1 MANNEKASALRRL
14 IGMPASTF
22 VLHRKPML
30 FLDTLIDIGPES
42 ATCEWR
48 AGDDFAFVTAGRGIP
63 AYLGVEYMAQCIAV
77 HAGARARIRGYV
89 PPLGYL
95 LGTRHYRSDAEWF
108 ETGVTYQATCQELVR
123 DSQGM
128 GSFACQI
135 VRDGDSIARANLA
148 VLERPQDIR
157 LDERQ

>member
-1 MANNEKASALRRL
+1 MTSTDTSSELRRL

-42 ATCEWR
+42 ATCEWHT
-48 AGDDFAFVTAGRGIP
+48 GDDFAFVTPGLGIP

-77 HAGARARIRGYV
+77 HAGARARIDGFV

-95 LGTRHYRSDAEWF
+95 LGTRHYQSVTAWF
-108 ETGVTYQATCQELVR
+108 EMGVTYQATCRELVR

-128 GSFACQI
+128 GSFACRI
-135 VRDGDSIARANLA
+135 LRDGESIAEANLA